1 MFKRLLVLVVG
12 LSLVYGNVFSKPI
25 PIEPLPTKYDKKQDI
40 KIDKNTKDINK
51 ETDQRIREDI
61 KLNNSIDD
69 NTLDITDNKSY
80 INDNTLDV
88 TDNKSSINSN
98 LTNISNNKNLINNNS
113 NKITSLDN
121 RVSELEEIQYIVGLE
136 GRVYDSKK
144 WQVNIFADYSTNR
157 NKVDR
162 TGVRFIYKFGSSF
175 EEKEINKLKQKL
187 EELENKL
194 K

>member
-1 MFKRLLVLVVG
+1 MIKKLIILILFI
-12 LSLVYGNVFSKPI
+12 NIQNAWSKP
-25 PIEPLPTKYDKKQDI
+25 PLATVYDKKQDI
-40 KIDKNTKDINK
+40 KINKNTKDINK

-98 LTNISNNKNLINNNS
+98 LTNISNNKNLINSNS